1 MVRTGD
7 EHTDRTEATSDT
19 NKKKREPGRLT
30 PMPDWLM
37 KWWIPFALAVALF
50 LGSMFITSIWGS
62 ATFDEIMRAIQDC
75 PKRWPFHMR
84 TPSREEIEV
93 CLTITA
99 AGFAFS
105 AWQQRNHDNITREED
120 ALAKQEAEKT
130 ARETAERNRREQIER
145 DEYWKRRKQ
154 IYQLLGS
161 KNPGLRLGAVALL
174 AELADSAAHSTLL
187 NKNEKQQLQ
196 RHIIDTLC
204 LQIRR
209 EGYNTPEEGSEK
221 EHAHIQQSIIEAI
234 LHRTNHHSSKSR
246 ISDWSHETIE
256 ISHSEIIAPI
266 TISRIDTEA
275 SLILNETTFHRPFI
289 IKASKLG
296 PIKWSR
302 ATFKENVTIGDWQ
315 NRTILQIDTTPNHIN
330 SVNIQNSTIIT
341 EHRSFYIDL
350 KSTNSDPDIEFTHLL
365 SNCSFYTNFCL
376 CNEKCPCRG
385 TSLATAC
392 TCWVQKECNCESG
405 CINANILVTDFDN
418 NLDNKWTRPSRLSL
432 SSCRINFLTV
442 SLTHNLSTIDI
453 MGNHFRKGLLLIFR
467 EDDNKNHNTLHSGSI
482 SVTHN
487 RFITYGYSKPIRIE
501 FRTEHTIN
509 PRITFKANTLISPDY
524 FRQLSPEVLDNPF
537 SNEAA
542 HALKCTQVDNQPEVF
557 HFEDTFFGTD
567 NHQLLQPWTTGRN
580 QS

>member
-1 MVRTGD
+1 MVRAND
-7 EHTDRTEATSDT
+7 DNTDSPEATSDT

-37 KWWIPFALAVALF
+37 HWWTPLLLAGILLAVGCF
-50 LGSMFITSIWGS
+50 LASIWRMPLRPVS
-62 ATFDEIMRAIQDC
+62 WWKINLYW
-75 PKRWPFHMR
+75 PPSWPFNYHW
-84 TPSREEIEV
+84 PSKDAMAL
-93 CLTITA
+93 CATIA
-99 AGFAFS
+99 GAGFAFS
-105 AWQQRNHDNITREED
+105 AWQQRSHDN
-120 ALAKQEAEKT
+120 AVNAKR
-130 ARETAERNRREQIER
+130 ARAAIER
-145 DEYWKRRKQ
+145 DDYWKRREQ

-161 KNPGLRLGAVALL
+161 KNPGLRLSAVALL
-174 AELADSAAHSTLL
+174 AELADSAAHSTIL
-187 NKNEKQQLQ
+187 NETEKQQLQ

-209 EGYNTPEEGSEK
+209 EGYNTPEDGSEK

-256 ISHSEIIAPI
+256 ISHSDIIAPI
-266 TISRIDTEA
+266 TICGINTEA

-302 ATFKENVTIGDWQ
+302 ATFKENVTIGDWR

-330 SVNIQNSTIIT
+330 SVSITNSTIIT
-341 EHRSFYIDL
+341 ERRSFYIDL
-350 KSTNSDPDIEFTHLL
+350 KSTSSDPDVEFTHLL
-365 SNCSFYTNFCL
+365 SNCSFYTKFCL

-392 TCWVQKECNCESG
+392 TCWAQKECNCKSG
-405 CINANILVTDFDN
+405 CINAGILVTDFDN
-418 NLDNKWTRPSRLSL
+418 NSDNKRMRPARLSL

-442 SLTHNLSTIDI
+442 SLTHDLSTIDI
-453 MGNHFRKGLLLIFR
+453 MGNYFRKGLQLIFR
-467 EDDNKNHNTLHSGSI
+467 EDDDKNNNTLHSGSI

-501 FRTEHTIN
+501 FRTEHPTN
-509 PRITFKANTLISPDY
+509 SRITFKENTLISPND
-524 FRQLSPEVLDNPF
+524 FRQLSTEMLTDPF
-537 SNEAA
+537 SYKEGE
-542 HALKCTQVDNQPEVF
+542 HALKCTQVNNQPEVF
-557 HFEDTFFGTD
+557 HFEDTYSGT
-567 NHQLLQPWTTGRN
+567 NNQQLLEPWTTGRN
-580 QS
+580 QF